1 MIAAGPDAGGEWE
14 RFEIRGIDHWIG
26 RQNRAAA
33 QERHQA
39 RRQLRRQDLVC
50 RRIAGTHVKVSK
62 GDPAANQ
69 ALAAELTPSL
79 MPLLC
84 PGAVL
89 AADPAIEC
97 RDLEPLPLPDGIA
110 AGRYHL
116 YRRL

>member
-1 MIAAGPDAGGEWE
+1 MLILGDMRDTLRAV
-14 RFEIRGIDHWIG
+14 IG
-26 RQNRAAA
+26 RLGA
-33 QERHQA
+33 
-39 RRQLRRQDLVC
+39 
-50 RRIAGTHVKVSK
+50 RIAFAHLDSGT

>member
-1 MIAAGPDAGGEWE
+1 MAVCGWALQAMKQGGDFSDLAERVPYPRSNVLPGVTRAVVVELAGRAGIEV
-14 RFEIRGIDHWIG
+14 R
-26 RQNRAAA
+26 RAAV
-33 QERHQA
+33 
-39 RRQLRRQDLVC
+39 DV
-50 RRIAGTHVKVSK
+50 
-62 GDPAANQ
+62 NQ
-69 ALAAELTPSL
+69 VLAAELTPSL